1 MSNTEVRIFS
11 LKDAIER
18 DRAAHEAEVAAREEV
33 VETRIEEQDSQP
45 WELWLTLAVGL
56 TIIFVAA
63 VI

>member
-18 DRAAHEAEVAAREEV
+18 DRAAHEAEEAAREEV
-33 VETRIEEQDSQP
+33 VVTRVEDQDSQP
-45 WELWLTLAVGL
+45 WELWLALAVGL
-56 TIIFVAA
+56 TIIFIAA

>member
-18 DRAAHEAEVAAREEV
+18 DRAAHEAEVDAREEV
-33 VETRIEEQDSQP
+33 VETRLEDQDSQP
-45 WELWLTLAVGL
+45 WELWLALAVGL
-56 TIIFVAA
+56 TIIFIAA

>member
-45 WELWLTLAVGL
+45 WELWLALAVGL
-56 TIIFVAA
+56 AIIFVAA

>member
-33 VETRIEEQDSQP
+33 VETRIEEQNSQP
-45 WELWLTLAVGL
+45 WELWLALAVGL

>member
-1 MSNTEVRIFS
+1 MSDTEVRIFS

-18 DRAAHEAEVAAREEV
+18 DRAAHDAEEAGELI
-33 VETRIEEQDSQP
+33 VESRIDERDSQP
-45 WELWLTLAVGL
+45 WELWLALAVGL

>member
-33 VETRIEEQDSQP
+33 VETRVDDQDSQP
-45 WELWLTLAVGL
+45 WELWLALAVGL
-56 TIIFVAA
+56 TIIFIAA

>member
-33 VETRIEEQDSQP
+33 VETRLEDQDSQP
-45 WELWLTLAVGL
+45 WELWLALAVGL
-56 TIIFVAA
+56 TIIFIAA

>member
-18 DRAAHEAEVAAREEV
+18 DRAAHDAEEAAKEV
-33 VETRIEEQDSQP
+33 VVESRINEQDSQP
-45 WELWLTLAVGL
+45 WELWLALAVGL

>member
-33 VETRIEEQDSQP
+33 VETRVDD
-45 WELWLTLAVGL
+45 
-56 TIIFVAA
+56 
-63 VI
+63 

>member
-18 DRAAHEAEVAAREEV
+18 DRAAREAEVAAREEV
-33 VETRIEEQDSQP
+33 VETRVDDQDSQP
-45 WELWLTLAVGL
+45 WELWLALAVGL
-56 TIIFVAA
+56 TIIFIAA

>member
-18 DRAAHEAEVAAREEV
+18 DRAAHEAEVASREEV
-33 VETRIEEQDSQP
+33 VETRLEDQDSQP
-45 WELWLTLAVGL
+45 WELWLALAVGL
-56 TIIFVAA
+56 TIIFIAA

>member
-1 MSNTEVRIFS
+1 MSNTQVRIFS

-45 WELWLTLAVGL
+45 WELWLALAVGL

-63 VI
+63 II

>member
-45 WELWLTLAVGL
+45 WELWLALAVGL